1 MGLYG
6 ERVGAFSL
14 VTADAEEKA
23 RVDSQIKIIVRP
35 MYSNPPI
42 HGARIAGTILNDPQL
57 YQQWYVLLSLL
68 FPLPLS

>member
-14 VTADAEEKA
+14 TCASPEERA

-42 HGARIAGTILNDPQL
+42 HGARIAGTILGDEAL
-57 YQQWYVLLSLL
+57 YKQW
-68 FPLPLS
+68 